1 MNELERAL
9 IDPSNIPLDL
19 YLKEISAT
27 DFRIEIEQIK
37 NKAAS
42 STVNGTIKKDLQDI
56 INRM

>member
-19 YLKEISAT
+19 YLEEISAT